1 MATSKQEGHYLSLRT
16 VPVILKNG
24 QHRMMVNALLDDAS
38 THTYINE
45 DVAAELGVQGQ
56 TQQVS
61 VNVLNDKQ
69 EIFDSM
75 LIDIGLESTDGSVD
89 MNITALTTTKVT
101 AQYITQEHAKSM
113 EKELPL
119 AAATVEKST
128 YMDDNMDSVDTN
140 SKAIELY
147 KQLQQLWRTAGMHAR
162 KWVSNSVQVLQ
173 EIPEE
178 DRLKEINIQMSE
190 LPSVKAL
197 GLLWNAESD
206 EFRFSFM
213 SLKQDIKMT
222 KRNFLKETAKLFD
235 PLGFLGPFIIRAR
248 VLLQEMWISGV
259 NWDETLSP
267 DLEQK
272 AWSWYLEIEKLC
284 SVKIPRGLEVS
295 LDTSKMKLHTFVD
308 ASEAAFGAV
317 VYLVTT
323 REDDTKSSYLV
334 ASKCHVAPLKAVSMP
349 RLELLAAV
357 LGVRLLLAITKAL
370 ELPSQRATL
379 WSDSQNVLWWIKRQ
393 SRCFKPFVANR
404 IGYIQEHTNIS
415 QWKYV
420 PSKLN
425 AADILSRGVDAEAL
439 LTEKW
444 LNGPEFMTHD
454 ETEWPK
460 QTIDMDNTET
470 SELKKPSSQVNIAM
484 FTKSDPISW
493 RLAPARFSSWKRLC
507 RVSAWIFRF
516 LNNARVPYS
525 LRKKGE
531 LDPEEIEDAE
541 TTIMVRTQREEF
553 SDDYSSLMRKSNLPS
568 NSKLFGLQ
576 PYVDKNGLMRTGGRL
591 RFADLERKFVSGK
604 ENVLGVD
611 DKKPN
616 QRIR

>member
-1 MATSKQEGHYLSLRT
+1 MT
-16 VPVILKNG
+16 
-24 QHRMMVNALLDDAS
+24 VNALLDDAS

-45 DVAAELGVQGQ
+45 DVAAELGVQ
-56 TQQVS
+56 
-61 VNVLNDKQ
+61 
-69 EIFDSM
+69 
-75 LIDIGLESTDGSVD
+75 
-89 MNITALTTTKVT
+89 

-147 KQLQQLWRTAGMHAR
+147 KQLQQLWSTAGMHAR
-162 KWVSNSVQVLQ
+162 KWVSNSVQVLR

-178 DRLKEINIQMSE
+178 DRLKEINIQLSE

-235 PLGFLGPFIIRAR
+235 PLGFLGPFIIWAR

-323 REDDTKSSYLV
+323 REEDTKSSYLV

-370 ELPSQRATL
+370 ELPLQRATL
-379 WSDSQNVLWWIKRQ
+379 WSDRQNVLWWIKRQ

-470 SELKKPSSQVNIAM
+470 SELKKPS
-484 FTKSDPISW
+484 
-493 RLAPARFSSWKRLC
+493 
-507 RVSAWIFRF
+507 
-516 LNNARVPYS
+516 
-525 LRKKGE
+525 
-531 LDPEEIEDAE
+531 
-541 TTIMVRTQREEF
+541 
-553 SDDYSSLMRKSNLPS
+553 
-568 NSKLFGLQ
+568 
-576 PYVDKNGLMRTGGRL
+576 
-591 RFADLERKFVSGK
+591 
-604 ENVLGVD
+604 
-611 DKKPN
+611 
-616 QRIR
+616 

>member
-1 MATSKQEGHYLSLRT
+1 
-16 VPVILKNG
+16 
-24 QHRMMVNALLDDAS
+24 
-38 THTYINE
+38 
-45 DVAAELGVQGQ
+45 
-56 TQQVS
+56 
-61 VNVLNDKQ
+61 
-69 EIFDSM
+69 
-75 LIDIGLESTDGSVD
+75 
-89 MNITALTTTKVT
+89 
-101 AQYITQEHAKSM
+101 
-113 EKELPL
+113 
-119 AAATVEKST
+119 
-128 YMDDNMDSVDTN
+128 
-140 SKAIELY
+140 
-147 KQLQQLWRTAGMHAR
+147 
-162 KWVSNSVQVLQ
+162 
-173 EIPEE
+173 
-178 DRLKEINIQMSE
+178 
-190 LPSVKAL
+190 
-197 GLLWNAESD
+197 
-206 EFRFSFM
+206 
-213 SLKQDIKMT
+213 
-222 KRNFLKETAKLFD
+222 
-235 PLGFLGPFIIRAR
+235 
-248 VLLQEMWISGV
+248 MWISGV

-357 LGVRLLLAITKAL
+357 LGVRLFLAITKAL
-370 ELPSQRATL
+370 ELPLQHAML

-425 AADILSRGVDAEAL
+425 AAEILSRGVDAEAL

-484 FTKSDPISW
+484 FT
-493 RLAPARFSSWKRLC
+493 
-507 RVSAWIFRF
+507 
-516 LNNARVPYS
+516 
-525 LRKKGE
+525 
-531 LDPEEIEDAE
+531 
-541 TTIMVRTQREEF
+541 
-553 SDDYSSLMRKSNLPS
+553 
-568 NSKLFGLQ
+568 
-576 PYVDKNGLMRTGGRL
+576 
-591 RFADLERKFVSGK
+591 
-604 ENVLGVD
+604 
-611 DKKPN
+611 
-616 QRIR
+616 